1 MWSDSVRAPSSAG
14 GQPDDISI
22 VWNTDDERDYSDYEY
37 SPPSPMAHYP
47 PYPGPREPLARFM
60 ADLPDSYDFDKLAL
74 NEALRGLPVPDSRPA
89 RLRTNGQP
97 LSSTLFFSTT
107 WFGVRTVICARLV
120 ASNGNVTCST
130 EGPRRDAIPSI
141 SSAIVFGIKPLRS
154 DI

>member
-47 PYPGPREPLARFM
+47 GPREPLARFM
-60 ADLPDSYDFDKLAL
+60 ADLPDLNDFDKLAL

-89 RLRTNGQP
+89 PPGISLQ
-97 LSSTLFFSTT
+97 
-107 WFGVRTVICARLV
+107 
-120 ASNGNVTCST
+120 
-130 EGPRRDAIPSI
+130 DAIKVQYI
-141 SSAIVFGIKPLRS
+141 YIYYKL
-154 DI
+154 